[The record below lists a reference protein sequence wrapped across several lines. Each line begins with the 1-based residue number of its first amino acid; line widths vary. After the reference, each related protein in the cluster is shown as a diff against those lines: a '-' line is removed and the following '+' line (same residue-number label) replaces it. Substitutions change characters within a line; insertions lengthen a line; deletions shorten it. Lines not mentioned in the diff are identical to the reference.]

1 MRTRSPGKICD
12 HLWLLGTPEAC
23 VYLIEGQDSS
33 ALINAG
39 MAYILPDIL
48 RQIDQ
53 FGIEKKKIRH
63 IIILHAH
70 FDHVGI
76 APYMKRKN
84 PEIDIYA
91 SARAWDV
98 LANPQ
103 ALSLIDQYT
112 RKVAARVEKG
122 MKTNWDACDWKWSG
136 DISGRTSKQ
145 GDVIDLGGRC
155 IEIIETPGHSACS
168 ISVYDPGI
176 KALFPSDAAAIPYAD
191 QYIIAAG
198 SSMGEYKESL
208 EKLDKLDTN
217 LICADH
223 YGVVTGDEARRYIKK
238 SQSAARDMEQLL
250 KETLAAEGSVE
261 KAARVLVDRHYRLR
275 PDYFVDPDIL
285 ITTYAKMLSRLE
297 RP

>member
-1 MRTRSPGKICD
+1 MRIRKPGKISD
-12 HLWLLGTPEAC
+12 HLWLLGTQEAC
-23 VYLIEGQDSS
+23 VYLVEGRQSS

-39 MAYILPDIL
+39 MAYMLPDIL

-63 IIILHAH
+63 IVILHAH

-76 APYMKRKN
+76 VPYMKRQN

-91 SARAWDV
+91 SARAWDA
-98 LANPQ
+98 LANPL
-103 ALSLIDQYT
+103 ALSLIDQFT
-112 RKVAARVEKG
+112 RKVAARVQKG

-145 GDVIDLGGRC
+145 GDVIDLGDRC

-168 ISVYDPGI
+168 ISAYDPEA

-198 SSMGEYKESL
+198 SSMGKYLESL
-208 EKLDKLDTN
+208 VKLDRLDTR

-223 YGVVTGDEARRYIKK
+223 YGAVTGDEARHYIQN
-238 SQSAARDMEQLL
+238 SQSAAGDMKKMLT
-250 KETLAAEGSVE
+250 ETLDAEGSVE
-261 KAARVLVDRHYRLR
+261 KAARVLVDRHFRLR

-285 ITTYAKMLSRLE
+285 IITYTKMLSGLS
-297 RP
+297 P